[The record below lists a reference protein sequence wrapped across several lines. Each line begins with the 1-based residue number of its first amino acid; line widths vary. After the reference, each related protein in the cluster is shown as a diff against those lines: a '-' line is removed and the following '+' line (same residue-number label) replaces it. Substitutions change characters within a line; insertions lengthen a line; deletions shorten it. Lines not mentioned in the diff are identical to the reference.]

1 LTFFKFPAP
10 VPLLLYSSTISGARG
25 ALAPF
30 EAAGFEAAW
39 AEIEA
44 GIEAEAAIGEAAAA
58 TAEFAV
64 GGTAAEASEA
74 SEAVEA
80 AAVTAGVTNG
90 LSDRIG
96 SERIES
102 AGLDS

>member
-1 LTFFKFPAP
+1 MLHFSEHLPTPKCKRNLRRL
-10 VPLLLYSSTISGARG
+10 PL
-25 ALAPF
+25 
-30 EAAGFEAAW
+30 
-39 AEIEA
+39 
-44 GIEAEAAIGEAAAA
+44 GILPELP
-58 TAEFAV
+58 EFAV

>member
-1 LTFFKFPAP
+1 MH
-10 VPLLLYSSTISGARG
+10 VLLPEFVVGCT
-25 ALAPF
+25 LA
-30 EAAGFEAAW
+30 
-39 AEIEA
+39 
-44 GIEAEAAIGEAAAA
+44 
-58 TAEFAV
+58 
-64 GGTAAEASEA
+64 ASEA

>member
-1 LTFFKFPAP
+1 MLNKTLESFQSHF
-10 VPLLLYSSTISGARG
+10 
-25 ALAPF
+25 
-30 EAAGFEAAW
+30 
-39 AEIEA
+39 
-44 GIEAEAAIGEAAAA
+44 GIHPELP
-58 TAEFAV
+58 EFAV
-64 GGTAAEASEA
+64 GGTAAEASEASEA

>member
-1 LTFFKFPAP
+1 MLAIEH
-10 VPLLLYSSTISGARG
+10 LLGNSIRVFILSKKVICKNINTTLESFQSHLCIHPE
-25 ALAPF
+25 LP
-30 EAAGFEAAW
+30 
-39 AEIEA
+39 
-44 GIEAEAAIGEAAAA
+44 
-58 TAEFAV
+58 EFAV
-64 GGTAAEASEA
+64 GGTDAEASEA